1 MGPDDDAA
9 IVAGVRSGDERAADA
24 LFDRLHLIVTRTLQ
38 RVLRQPATEVE
49 DLVQATFE
57 RIVMTIVEDRFAGA
71 CSLTTWASAIAAHV
85 GIDALR
91 TRVRERK
98 VFRPV
103 APSDAEVGD
112 FPSSRPLE
120 LTLEARDEIVRLQ
133 ATLGRMRPEQART
146 LILHDVLG
154 HDLAEIAML
163 TGVSIAA
170 AQSRLVRGRKELLRR
185 HGVKTGRSQ

>member
-9 IVAGVRSGDERAADA
+9 IVAGVRRGDEQAADA
-24 LFDRLHLIVTRTLQ
+24 LFDRLNLIVTRTLQ
-38 RVLRQPATEVE
+38 RVLRQPVAEVE

-57 RIVMTIVEDRFAGA
+57 RIIVTIVEDRFAGA

-91 TRVRERK
+91 TKVRERR

-103 APSDAEVGD
+103 AQSDPEAGEL
-112 FPSSRPLE
+112 PSSRPLE
-120 LTLEARDEIVRLQ
+120 PELEARDEIARLQ

-146 LILHDVLG
+146 LLLHDVLG
-154 HDLAEIAML
+154 HDLAEIAVL
-163 TGVSIAA
+163 TGVSVAA
-170 AQSRLVRGRKELLRR
+170 AQSRLVRGRRELMRR
-185 HGVKTGRSQ
+185 HGVRTGRSQ